1 MSANWQTMFRHRMRR
16 FEARRPPRIGEI
28 SVSIKV
34 RVVSGCFHREHP
46 LRAYELIDQHLAG
59 LESADALFEVEE
71 HESGP
76 EILVYLAVATAGI
89 TLVKSVIDLITAT
102 IKARSDGIKKG
113 DKPSDPVELTIRR
126 VGNREE
132 FHEQIVLRIGHT
144 DPIDPAT
151 IEKRLNKA
159 LHQVINTDERKDG

>member
-1 MSANWQTMFRHRMRR
+1 MSANWQTTFRHRMRQ
-16 FEARRPPRIGEI
+16 FEARWPSRAGEI
-28 SVSIKV
+28 SVSVKV
-34 RVVSGCFHREHP
+34 RVVSGCFHREHSP
-46 LRAYELIDQHLAG
+46 RAYELIDQHLAG
-59 LESADALFEVEE
+59 LEPADALFDFEE

-89 TLVKSVIDLITAT
+89 TLVKSVIDLITAV

-113 DKPSDPVELTIRR
+113 DKPSDPVELIIRR

-151 IEKRLNKA
+151 VEKRLNEA
-159 LHQVINTDERKDG
+159 LHQVVNTDERKDG